1 MHSLFV
7 LPVDYYLA
15 AWFALTAACTLYVA
29 IDGAKNPE
37 PSIMKWGFVPRH
49 ALPSRMRAAY
59 QDGMLKSVGLCN
71 AMLA

>member
-37 PSIMKWGFVPRH
+37 PSVMKWSSSSSRSTFAHESSISGRH
-49 ALPSRMRAAY
+49 A
-59 QDGMLKSVGLCN
+59 KESVGLSN
-71 AMLA
+71 TTLA